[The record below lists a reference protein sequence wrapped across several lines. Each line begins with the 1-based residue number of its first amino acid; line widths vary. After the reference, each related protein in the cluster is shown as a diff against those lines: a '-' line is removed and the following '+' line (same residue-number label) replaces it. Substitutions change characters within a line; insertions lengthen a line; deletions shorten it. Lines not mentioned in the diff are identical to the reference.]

1 VTIGHDT
8 RVFHAFVTSAPI
20 GLDAP
25 ATITLYVATLADV
38 AGFAANEF
46 VRQPSAARSQARLV
60 LVDGI
65 ELNWQRARY
74 RQSGYQLMS
83 ADAGVAGSTTLQL
96 WLWRRLLASPTCRD
110 ERGSHG
116 ADPSAR

>member
-1 VTIGHDT
+1 
-8 RVFHAFVTSAPI
+8 VFHAFVTSAPS

-25 ATITLYVATLADV
+25 ATITLYVSTLADL
-38 AGFAANEF
+38 AGFATSEF
-46 VRQPSAARSQARLV
+46 MAQSSAARSPARLV

-74 RQSGYQLMS
+74 RQNGYQLMS
-83 ADAGVAGSTTLQL
+83 ADAAFVGSTTLER
-96 WLWRRLLASPTCRD
+96 WLWRRLLASPPCRD
-110 ERGSHG
+110 EGGSHG